1 MKIIFFKN
9 KDQIQTN
16 LLDFPKIQTNIFF
29 ASPILDK
36 DIQHLCAGQIIQP
49 PSPPPGQP
57 RSQRKYACDKTG
69 GALEKWLILL
79 IM

>member
-49 PSPPPGQP
+49 PPPPPGSLGV
-57 RSQRKYACDKTG
+57 RENMRVIKRAGHSKNG
-69 GALEKWLILL
+69 
-79 IM
+79 